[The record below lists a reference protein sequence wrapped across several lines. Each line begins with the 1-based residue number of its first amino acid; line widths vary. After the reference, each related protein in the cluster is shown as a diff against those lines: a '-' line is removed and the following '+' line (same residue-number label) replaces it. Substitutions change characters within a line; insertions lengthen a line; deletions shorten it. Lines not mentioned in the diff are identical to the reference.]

1 VKEGKKGKK
10 GQMKTGTNERYHS
23 ENPGAPVSDPARTA
37 STKPLAQPSNHVFL
51 NSGHRAPT
59 AAFFSQTSINHTPRE
74 ARHPDDTE
82 GVAALSP
89 GLAESARPTPGYHA
103 IQPITF
109 ERSEASEA
117 SILRCNPIPASN
129 CQNPF
134 FTLKKSN
141 QIQVKHTESMSLPRF
156 YGQCDQAVG
165 K

>member
-1 VKEGKKGKK
+1 DRKRSD
-10 GQMKTGTNERYHS
+10 NSRL
-23 ENPGAPVSDPARTA
+23 AP
-37 STKPLAQPSNHVFL
+37 PSNSAIFDSYHGAK
-51 NSGHRAPT
+51 S
-59 AAFFSQTSINHTPRE
+59 FSQISINLTPRE

-109 ERSEASEA
+109 EGSEASEA

-129 CQNPF
+129 YQNPF

-141 QIQVKHTESMSLPRF
+141 QIQVKHT
-156 YGQCDQAVG
+156 
-165 K
+165 